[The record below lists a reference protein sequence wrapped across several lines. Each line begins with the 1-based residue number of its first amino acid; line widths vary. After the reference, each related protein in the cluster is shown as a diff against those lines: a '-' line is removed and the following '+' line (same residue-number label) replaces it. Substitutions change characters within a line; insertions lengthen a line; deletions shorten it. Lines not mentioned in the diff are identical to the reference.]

1 VPLPWATCGHQE
13 LLSYVDHYM
22 NILEKARFVV
32 GGLVALT
39 YLGHHTAVVPRYE
52 LERRE
57 PSFRS
62 LLFRSLPDVPE
73 AKVVRCTV
81 KYERRS
87 RNSSAVPT
95 TPNAD
100 HLGTLPRR

>member
-1 VPLPWATCGHQE
+1 
-13 LLSYVDHYM
+13 M
-22 NILEKARFVV
+22 NILENLRLVV

-39 YLGHHTAVVPRYE
+39 YLGHYTAMMPRNE

-73 AKVVRCTV
+73 PKIVLRGTV
-81 KYERRS
+81 K
-87 RNSSAVPT
+87 
-95 TPNAD
+95 
-100 HLGTLPRR
+100 